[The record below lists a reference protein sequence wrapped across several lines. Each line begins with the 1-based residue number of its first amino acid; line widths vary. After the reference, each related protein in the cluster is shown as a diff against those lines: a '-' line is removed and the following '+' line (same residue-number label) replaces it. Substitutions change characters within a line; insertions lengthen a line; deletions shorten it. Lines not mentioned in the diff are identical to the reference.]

1 MILKSIRLKEG
12 FFERTI
18 QFSDYVNLIYSQNN
32 SKGKTTLLRFILYAM
47 GYSIPNTKNIKF
59 DQCEVEL
66 TIKCEKNGLLLL
78 TRLDSN
84 SIEVTTQTGKVTYA
98 LPEQQNEL
106 HYLLFGTNNTSI
118 LSNLLGAFYV
128 DQEKG
133 WTLLNRGT
141 VIGSIRFNIEELV
154 RGLSDIDC
162 SDLLKKEKRISNELA
177 KYRQMLSIAQYRES
191 VQVETGSLA
200 VEKYEDEIDAAVD
213 QLVLQQKRA
222 KTELNRID
230 KTLSDN
236 RNFKKFISEMR
247 LLVEAP
253 DGTRFPV
260 TCDNIVGLNDAID
273 LLLSKRRI
281 VLAEYTEI
289 TKQLEKLQHEQEN
302 EEQQLAFF
310 EVATQAEIFDKQIVR
325 LPLNAVAIKHEINR
339 LDKELKQIRAEIS
352 NVTKTNSIVITEIAT
367 DIIHY
372 ATELGLGDKDSIS
385 AAYMFTSNLK
395 ELSGAILH
403 KTAFAFRLAFI
414 KAIEK
419 KLRIKLPI
427 ILDSPSGKEVDQT
440 NINLMMGI
448 LKRDFSDHQILIAS
462 IFQYE
467 FDSLKIIEIFNH
479 LIEEI

>member
-1 MILKSIRLKEG
+1 M
-12 FFERTI
+12 
-18 QFSDYVNLIYSQNN
+18 
-32 SKGKTTLLRFILYAM
+32 
-47 GYSIPNTKNIKF
+47 
-59 DQCEVEL
+59 
-66 TIKCEKNGLLLL
+66 
-78 TRLDSN
+78 
-84 SIEVTTQTGKVTYA
+84 
-98 LPEQQNEL
+98 
-106 HYLLFGTNNTSI
+106 
-118 LSNLLGAFYV
+118 
-128 DQEKG
+128 
-133 WTLLNRGT
+133 
-141 VIGSIRFNIEELV
+141 
-154 RGLSDIDC
+154 
-162 SDLLKKEKRISNELA
+162 
-177 KYRQMLSIAQYRES
+177 
-191 VQVETGSLA
+191 GSLA
-200 VEKYEDEIDAAVD
+200 VEKYEDEIDAAID

-289 TKQLEKLQHEQEN
+289 TKQLENLQHEQEN

-339 LDKELKQIRAEIS
+339 LDKELRQIRTEIS

-462 IFQYE
+462 IFHYE
-467 FDSLKIIEIFNH
+467 FDSITIIEIVNQ
-479 LIEEI
+479 LIEEIKK